1 MKVFLIGPMGAG
13 KSSTGKELSRE
24 LGLSFKDTDKLVES
38 SENKSIR
45 EIFEIRNEEYFRQKE
60 MEALIVASRS
70 ENVVIATGGGIVE
83 KEDNRD
89 FLKREEN
96 VIFLDSSIERQFEK
110 TKDSNKR
117 PLLNDDN
124 KIDILRK
131 LYAKRKVFYENIS
144 DLKISMDNLEKS
156 EVIKKIINFL
166 KYNENN

>member
-1 MKVFLIGPMGAG
+1 
-13 KSSTGKELSRE
+13 
-24 LGLSFKDTDKLVES
+24 
-38 SENKSIR
+38 
-45 EIFEIRNEEYFRQKE
+45 
-60 MEALIVASRS
+60 MEALIEASKL
-70 ENVVIATGGGIVE
+70 ENVVVATGGGIVE

-89 FLKREEN
+89 ILEREKN

-117 PLLNDDN
+117 PLLNDAN

-131 LYAKRKVFYENIS
+131 LYEKRRLFYENTS
-144 DLKISMDNLEKS
+144 DLKISMDGLEKS

>member
-38 SENKSIR
+38 SENKSIS
-45 EIFEIRNEEYFRQKE
+45 EIFETNNEEYFRQKE
-60 MEALIVASRS
+60 MEALIEASKL
-70 ENVVIATGGGIVE
+70 ENVVVATGGGIVE

-89 FLKREEN
+89 ILEREKN

-110 TKDSNKR
+110 TKNSNKR
-117 PLLNDDN
+117 PLLNDAN

-131 LYAKRKVFYENIS
+131 LYEKRRLFYENTS
-144 DLKISMDNLEKS
+144 DLKISMDGLEKS

>member
-1 MKVFLIGPMGAG
+1 MKVFLIGPMGTG
-13 KSSTGKELSRE
+13 KSSTGKDLSRE
-24 LGLSFKDTDKLVES
+24 LGLSFHDTDKLVES
-38 SENKSIR
+38 SENKSVS
-45 EIFEIRNEEYFRQKE
+45 EIFEINNEEYFRQKE
-60 MEALIVASRS
+60 MEALIEASKL
-70 ENVVIATGGGIVE
+70 ENVVVATGGGIVE

-89 FLKREEN
+89 ILEREKN

-117 PLLNDDN
+117 PLLNDAN

-131 LYAKRKVFYENIS
+131 LYEKRRLFYENTS
-144 DLKISMDNLEKS
+144 DLKISMDGLEKS

>member
-1 MKVFLIGPMGAG
+1 MKVFLIGPMGTG
-13 KSSTGKELSRE
+13 KSSTGKDLSRE
-24 LGLSFKDTDKLVES
+24 LGLNFQDTDKLVES
-38 SENKSIR
+38 SENKSIS
-45 EIFEIRNEEYFRQKE
+45 EIFEINNEEYFRQKE
-60 MEALIVASRS
+60 MEALIEASKL
-70 ENVVIATGGGIVE
+70 ENVVVATGGGIVE

-89 FLKREEN
+89 ILEREKN

-117 PLLNDDN
+117 PLLNDAN

-131 LYAKRKVFYENIS
+131 LYEKRRLFYENTS
-144 DLKISMDNLEKS
+144 DLKISMDGLEKS

>member
-1 MKVFLIGPMGAG
+1 
-13 KSSTGKELSRE
+13 
-24 LGLSFKDTDKLVES
+24 
-38 SENKSIR
+38 
-45 EIFEIRNEEYFRQKE
+45 

-166 KYNENN
+166 KI

>member
-24 LGLSFKDTDKLVES
+24 LGLSFKDTDKIVES

-45 EIFEIRNEEYFRQKE
+45 EIFEIRNEEYFRKKE

-89 FLKREEN
+89 ILKREKN

-131 LYAKRKVFYENIS
+131 LYVKRKVFYENIS

>member
-13 KSSTGKELSRE
+13 KYSTGKELSRE

>member
-1 MKVFLIGPMGAG
+1 MKVFLIGPMGTG
-13 KSSTGKELSRE
+13 KSSTGKDLSRE
-24 LGLSFKDTDKLVES
+24 LGLNFQDTDKLVES
-38 SENKSIR
+38 SENKSIS
-45 EIFEIRNEEYFRQKE
+45 EIFEVNNEEYFRQKE
-60 MEALIVASRS
+60 MEALIEASKL
-70 ENVVIATGGGIVE
+70 ENVVVATGGGIVE

-89 FLKREEN
+89 ILEREKN

-117 PLLNDDN
+117 PLLNDAN

-131 LYAKRKVFYENIS
+131 LYEKRRLFYENTS
-144 DLKISMDNLEKS
+144 DLKISMDGLEKS

>member
-24 LGLSFKDTDKLVES
+24 LGLSFKDTDKIVES

-45 EIFEIRNEEYFRQKE
+45 EIFEIRNEEYFRKKE

-89 FLKREEN
+89 ILKREKN

-131 LYAKRKVFYENIS
+131 LYVKRKVFYENIS
-144 DLKISMDNLEKS
+144 DLKISMDNLEKT

-166 KYNENN
+166 KNNENN

>member
-83 KEDNRD
+83 KKDNRD

>member
-83 KEDNRD
+83 KKDNRD
-89 FLKREEN
+89 FLKSEEN

>member
-1 MKVFLIGPMGAG
+1 MKVFLIGPMGTG
-13 KSSTGKELSRE
+13 KSSTGKDLSRE
-24 LGLSFKDTDKLVES
+24 LGLNFQDTDKLVES
-38 SENKSIR
+38 SEKKSIS
-45 EIFEIRNEEYFRQKE
+45 EIFEINNEEYFRQKE
-60 MEALIVASRS
+60 MEALIEASKL
-70 ENVVIATGGGIVE
+70 ENVVVATGGGIVE

-89 FLKREEN
+89 ILDREKN

-117 PLLNDDN
+117 PLLNDAN

-131 LYAKRKVFYENIS
+131 LYEKRRLFYENTS
-144 DLKISMDNLEKS
+144 DLKILMDGLEKS

>member
-1 MKVFLIGPMGAG
+1 MKVFLIGPMGTG
-13 KSSTGKELSRE
+13 KSSTGKDLSRE
-24 LGLSFKDTDKLVES
+24 LGLNFQDTDKLVES
-38 SENKSIR
+38 SEKKSIS
-45 EIFEIRNEEYFRQKE
+45 EIFEINNEEYFRQKE
-60 MEALIVASRS
+60 MEALIEASKL
-70 ENVVIATGGGIVE
+70 ENVVVATGGGIVE

-89 FLKREEN
+89 ILDREKN

-117 PLLNDDN
+117 PLLNDAN

-131 LYAKRKVFYENIS
+131 LYEKRRLFYENTS
-144 DLKISMDNLEKS
+144 DLKISMDGLEKS

>member
-24 LGLSFKDTDKLVES
+24 LGLSFKDTDKIVES

-45 EIFEIRNEEYFRQKE
+45 EIFEIRNEEYFRKKE

-131 LYAKRKVFYENIS
+131 LYVKRKVFYENIS
-144 DLKISMDNLEKS
+144 DLKISMDNLEKT

-166 KYNENN
+166 KNNENN

>member
-1 MKVFLIGPMGAG
+1 MKVFLIGPMGTG
-13 KSSTGKELSRE
+13 KSSTGKDLSRE
-24 LGLSFKDTDKLVES
+24 LGLSFQDTDKLVES

-83 KEDNRD
+83 KKDNRD

>member
-1 MKVFLIGPMGAG
+1 MGTG
-13 KSSTGKELSRE
+13 KSSTGKDLSRE
-24 LGLSFKDTDKLVES
+24 LGLNFQDTDKLVES

>member
-1 MKVFLIGPMGAG
+1 MKVFLIGPMGTG
-13 KSSTGKELSRE
+13 KSSTGKDLSRE
-24 LGLSFKDTDKLVES
+24 LGLSFQDTDKLVES
-38 SENKSIR
+38 SENKSIS
-45 EIFEIRNEEYFRQKE
+45 EIFEINNEEYFRQKE
-60 MEALIVASRS
+60 MEALIEASKL
-70 ENVVIATGGGIVE
+70 ENVVVATGGGIVE

-89 FLKREEN
+89 ILEREKN

-117 PLLNDDN
+117 PLLNDAN

-131 LYAKRKVFYENIS
+131 LYEKRRLFYENAS
-144 DLKISMDNLEKS
+144 DLKISMDGLEKS

>member
-1 MKVFLIGPMGAG
+1 MKVFLIGPMGTG
-13 KSSTGKELSRE
+13 KSSTGKDLSRE
-24 LGLSFKDTDKLVES
+24 LGLSFQDTDKLVES
-38 SENKSIR
+38 SENKSIS
-45 EIFEIRNEEYFRQKE
+45 EIFEINNEEYFRQKE
-60 MEALIVASRS
+60 MEALIEASKL
-70 ENVVIATGGGIVE
+70 ENVVVATGGGIVE

-89 FLKREEN
+89 ILDREKN

-117 PLLNDDN
+117 PLLNDAN

-131 LYAKRKVFYENIS
+131 LYEKRRLFYENAS
-144 DLKISMDNLEKS
+144 DLKISMDGLEKS

>member
-24 LGLSFKDTDKLVES
+24 LGLSFKDTDKIVES

-89 FLKREEN
+89 ILKREKN

-131 LYAKRKVFYENIS
+131 LYVKRKVFYENIS
-144 DLKISMDNLEKS
+144 DLKISMDNLEKT

-166 KYNENN
+166 KNNENN

>member
-1 MKVFLIGPMGAG
+1 MKVFLIGPMGTG
-13 KSSTGKELSRE
+13 KSSTGKDLSRE
-24 LGLSFKDTDKLVES
+24 LGLNFQDTDKLVES
-38 SENKSIR
+38 SENKSIS
-45 EIFEIRNEEYFRQKE
+45 EIFETNNEEYFRQKE
-60 MEALIVASRS
+60 MEALIEASKL
-70 ENVVIATGGGIVE
+70 ENVVVATGGGIVE

-89 FLKREEN
+89 ILEREKN

-117 PLLNDDN
+117 PLLNDAN

-131 LYAKRKVFYENIS
+131 LYEKRRLFYENTS
-144 DLKISMDNLEKS
+144 DLKISMDGLEKS

>member
-166 KYNENN
+166 KI

>member
-1 MKVFLIGPMGAG
+1 MKVFLIGPMGTG
-13 KSSTGKELSRE
+13 KSSTGKDLSRE
-24 LGLSFKDTDKLVES
+24 LGLSFQDTDKLVES
-38 SENKSIR
+38 SENKSIS
-45 EIFEIRNEEYFRQKE
+45 EIFEINNEEYFRQKE
-60 MEALIVASRS
+60 MEALIEASKL
-70 ENVVIATGGGIVE
+70 ENVVVATGGGIVE

-89 FLKREEN
+89 ILEREKN

-117 PLLNDDN
+117 PLLNDAN

-131 LYAKRKVFYENIS
+131 LYEKRRLFYENTS
-144 DLKISMDNLEKS
+144 DLKISMDGLEKS

>member
-83 KEDNRD
+83 KKDNRD

-166 KYNENN
+166 KI